1 MSGHGGFSAIGSG
14 MKVPQ
19 TFDMPKVEEL
29 QPGKDGGPLGERA
42 LPVSQLVQFAEAP
55 FVGFCNLLL
64 TTA

>member
-29 QPGKDGGPLGERA
+29 QLGKDKFGAFRLRD
-42 LPVSQLVQFAEAP
+42 
-55 FVGFCNLLL
+55 
-64 TTA
+64 